1 MKTGLFFGSFN
12 PVHTGHMI
20 IASYMAEYTDL
31 EQVWMVVS
39 PHNPLKEK
47 SSLAR
52 DNDRL
57 FLVQQAIGDYDKI
70 KASNIEF
77 SLPVPSYTI
86 DTLTYLKEKYPDRIF
101 ALIMGSDNLQTLSKW
116 KNYEQIL
123 RGFDIYV
130 YRRSGS
136 FSSPFDNHERVYFVD
151 APLIEI
157 SSTFIR
163 NAIRQG
169 RSVRYLVP
177 DSVLSGLESANM
189 YRTKLTDES

>member
-20 IASYMAEYTDL
+20 IASYMAEFTDL
-31 EQVWMVVS
+31 DQVWMVVS
-39 PHNPLKEK
+39 PHNPLKDK

-86 DTLTYLKEKYPDRIF
+86 DTLTYLKEKYPDKEF
-101 ALIMGSDNLQTLSKW
+101 ALIMGSDSLHTLAKW
-116 KNYEQIL
+116 KNYERIL
-123 RGFDIYV
+123 ENYDLYI
-130 YRRSGS
+130 YRRAGHLSG
-136 FSSPFDNHERVYFVD
+136 PFDNHHRVHYVD

-163 NAIRQG
+163 SAIRQG
-169 RSVRYLVP
+169 KSVKYFVP
-177 DSVLSGLESANM
+177 DTVLAGLENAGM
-189 YRTKLTDES
+189 YRNNMTEKK

>member
-57 FLVQQAIGDYDKI
+57 FLVKQAIGDYDKI

-77 SLPVPSYTI
+77 SLPLPSYTI
-86 DTLTYLKEKYPDRIF
+86 DTLTYLKEKHPDRIF

-130 YRRSGS
+130 YRRYGS

-177 DSVLSGLESANM
+177 DTVLAGLESANM